1 MRISATIVT
10 LNEERNI
17 RRAIESLTCAD
28 EIVVVDSGSAD
39 RTREIAAELGARVV
53 EEPWRG
59 YAGQKN
65 FAAKSAAHDWILSID
80 ADEALT
86 PELAGEIEALKE
98 HEPAVDGY
106 SMPRFAHYLGR
117 WIHHSG
123 WYPDRKVRLY
133 HRGRAAWVGEY
144 VHESVRVNGAAGAL
158 RGDLLHYTCASIAE
172 HLRTMDR
179 YTSLAAQ
186 ELLANGKA
194 ATPGKLLADPAWTF
208 FKSYVIQRGF
218 LDGPQGVA
226 IAWMAAFYTF
236 LKYAKTVKWQAK

>member
-17 RRAIESLTCAD
+17 GRAIESLTCAD
-28 EIVVVDSGSAD
+28 EIVVVDSGSTD
-39 RTREIAAELGARVV
+39 QTREIAARLGARVI

-65 FAAKSAAHDWILSID
+65 FAAKAALNDWILSVD

-86 PELAGEIEALKE
+86 PELANAIAGIKST
-98 HEPAVDGY
+98 EPRVDGY
-106 SMPRFAHYLGR
+106 SMPRLARYLGR

-123 WYPDRKVRLY
+123 WYPDRKIRLY
-133 HRGRAAWVGEY
+133 HRGRARWIGEY
-144 VHESVRVNGAAGAL
+144 VHESVKVDSTAGEL
-158 RGDLLHYTCASIAE
+158 RGDLLHYTCSSIAE

-186 ELLANGKA
+186 ELLANGNV
-194 ATPGKLLADPAWTF
+194 ATPNKLLVDPAWTF
-208 FKSYVIQRGF
+208 LKSYVIQRGF
-218 LDGPQGVA
+218 LDGPQGLA

-236 LKYAKTVKWQAK
+236 LKYAKTVRWPAR